1 VPRSV
6 SGKKRGV
13 SPPKMGISHKNV
25 GIYQEN
31 VGVIFAMAVKFYK
44 KTLAEKDTRTYV
56 FFFNLKNW

>member
-1 VPRSV
+1 
-6 SGKKRGV
+6 
-13 SPPKMGISHKNV
+13 MGISHKNV

-56 FFFNLKNW
+56 FFFLIWKIGEFMPSQNGFMI